1 MVSNTDLARVGYLA
15 ARFVSVCL
23 LLLLVPALLLLA
35 QGGQGRIMG
44 LVLDPGG
51 AVVPGAEV
59 VATNEETGV
68 AVRAVSNEAGVYV
81 LPYLPPGT
89 YSLSVKAEGFKT
101 YERRGIVLET
111 AQELSLDVRLE
122 LGSLT
127 ETVEVTA
134 EAPLLESTTATVS
147 QFVDSRVVAEMP
159 LGNRRALELA
169 RLASA
174 TVWISYSGLAK
185 PLFSLAGG
193 RVENQMFWLDGGNI
207 QNMRLGVGQV
217 DIDPP
222 VEVIREFRVV
232 HNNYSAEYGGAAGGL
247 VVSSTK
253 SGTNQLHGSAFEY
266 FRNDALDAAGFFAP
280 TQGTRKIKAPL
291 RYNLFGG
298 TLGGPIVRDKTHY
311 FVGYEGTRRTD
322 GFTEILTVPTQ
333 LQRAGDFS
341 QTFDTKGKLIPIYDP
356 ATTRTQGGKVV
367 RDLFPGNV
375 IPSNRIDRVSK
386 NLLPYWPLPNRP
398 PTNVAGANN
407 FSGNRARKF
416 TRDNVSARVDHVFSD
431 KNRFYFRVV
440 YNRDP
445 YVWTS
450 VLPNKIADT
459 QSPFDA
465 GRYETNFVFADTH
478 TWTPRLVMDL
488 RYTFGHRIWH
498 AKSAGLGSDVV
509 KQIGLQGVPSGAF
522 PQISVAGV
530 AGLGAGTHER
540 RQFPI
545 RQHQFVSNWTYVAGK
560 HVIKFGGEIRKSTNV
575 DVLRTSIS
583 GQYGFAT
590 TGTGLPGVSG
600 TGFGFA
606 SFLLGFVNSFSLR
619 ETEPLDRYSWY
630 PALYIQDDWKVTPN
644 FTLNLGLR
652 WETDTPI
659 MDKNNRM
666 NSFDL
671 HAINP
676 VSGTP
681 GVVKFAGVGGWRRSP
696 YDTDWNNLGP
706 RFGFAW
712 KPFGSQRWV
721 VRGGYGVFYEHP
733 FAHGAPNVAS
743 LGFELSAAR
752 SSPDNGVTPAFYW
765 GEGVPGVQLTKPEL
779 NDAFGAVPVG
789 ASPTT
794 NVTFYELNRKTGY
807 AQHFNFGIQ
816 RELPANAVLEV
827 SYVGNLGRKMPI
839 STMTIN
845 QVPPHLMGPGNAQVR
860 RPFPQFNNVQ
870 ILFPTFGAHNYH
882 AGLIRLEKRMSH
894 GLSFLTSYTWARNIG
909 VIDESGSGE
918 LGDDQ
923 LYQDI
928 YNRRLDKG
936 PLSIDIVHRFVW
948 SSVYDLP
955 WGPGR
960 KWLTRGWASKL
971 LGGWTVGAIVNVQS
985 GGPFTVTMQTNTTNA
1000 FSPSL
1005 RANVLRNPN
1014 LPVSERSIYRWFDTD
1029 AFVAPPAY
1037 TFGNAGR
1044 GIVRADGRISFD
1056 FSVNKNFS
1064 ISERSYVQF
1073 RGELF
1078 NAFNHPDFGL
1088 PGRSLGAAG
1097 FGQITSATE
1106 PRTVQLG
1113 LRIVF

>member
-1 MVSNTDLARVGYLA
+1 MKSNRVNLRQGRCVLG
-15 ARFVSVCL
+15 
-23 LLLLVPALLLLA
+23 LLA
-35 QGGQGRIMG
+35 LVLVVFPVVLRGQGAQGRITG
-44 LVLDPGG
+44 LVLDPEG
-51 AVVPGAEV
+51 AVIPNAEV

-68 AVRAVSNEAGVYV
+68 ATRARSNEAGVYV
-81 LPYLPPGT
+81 IPYLQPGR
-89 YSLSVKAEGFKT
+89 YRIMARAEGFKT
-101 YERRGIVLET
+101 YERRGLVLET
-111 AQELSLDVRLE
+111 AQELNLDIRME
-122 LGSLT
+122 LGSIT

-134 EAPLLESTTATVS
+134 EAPLLESTSATVG
-147 QFVDSRVVAEMP
+147 QFMDSRVVSEMP

-169 RLASA
+169 RLAGA
-174 TVWISYSGLAK
+174 VVWINYSGLAK

-193 RVENQMFWLDGGNI
+193 RVENQMFWLDGGSI

-222 VEVIREFRVV
+222 VEVIREFRILQ
-232 HNNYSAEYGGAAGGL
+232 NNYSAEYGGAAGGL
-247 VVSSTK
+247 IVSTTK
-253 SGTNQLHGSAFEY
+253 SGTNEIHGSAFEY
-266 FRNDALDAAGFFAP
+266 LRNDALDAAGYFAP
-280 TQGTRKIKAPL
+280 VQDNKKIKAPL

-298 TLGGPIVRDKTHY
+298 TVGGPIIRDKTHY

-322 GFTEILTVPTQ
+322 EFTQTLTVPTER
-333 LQRAGDFS
+333 QRAGDFS
-341 QTFDTKGKLIPIYDP
+341 QTFDTKGKLVPIYDP
-356 ATTRTQGGKVV
+356 ATTRVEGGKTI
-367 RDLFPGNV
+367 RDPFPGNV
-375 IPSNRIDRVSK
+375 IPAARLDAVSK
-386 NLLPYWPLPNRP
+386 NLLRYWPLPNKP

-407 FSGNRARKF
+407 FSANRARKF
-416 TRDNVSARVDHVFSD
+416 TRDNVTARLDHVFSD
-431 KNRFYFRVV
+431 NNRFYFRFV

-450 VLPNKIADT
+450 VLPDKIADT

-465 GRYETNFVFADTH
+465 SRYETNYVFADTH
-478 TWTPRLVMDL
+478 TWTNRLVMDI

-509 KQIGLQGVPSGAF
+509 RQIGLQGVPTGAF
-522 PQISVAGV
+522 PQITVAGI
-530 AGLGAGTHER
+530 ASLGAGTHER

-545 RQHQFVSNWTYVAGK
+545 RQHQLVSNWTYVVGK
-560 HVIKFGGEIRKSTNV
+560 HVIKFGGELRKSTNL
-575 DVLRTSIS
+575 DILRTSIS

-590 TGTGLPGVSG
+590 TGTGLPGRSD
-600 TGFGFA
+600 TGYGFA
-606 SFLLGFVNSFSLR
+606 SFLLGFVNSFTLR

-644 FTLNLGLR
+644 LTLNLGLR

-659 MDKNNRM
+659 MDRNNRM
-666 NSFDL
+666 NSFDP

-681 GVVKFAGVGGWRRSP
+681 GVVKFAGVGGWRTSP

-706 RFGFAW
+706 RLGFAW
-712 KPFGSQRWV
+712 RPAGSERWV

-733 FAHGAPNVAS
+733 FAHGAPNQAS
-743 LGFELSAAR
+743 LGYELSAAR

-765 GEGVPGVQLTKPEL
+765 GQGVPGVELTKPEL

-789 ASPTT
+789 KSPTT

-807 AQHFNFGIQ
+807 AQHFNLGIQ
-816 RELPANAVLEV
+816 RQLPGNAVVEI
-827 SYVGNLGRKMPI
+827 SYVGNLGRKMPVSNI
-839 STMTIN
+839 TIN

-870 ILFPTFGAHNYH
+870 VLFPTLGTNNYH
-882 AGLIRLEKRMSH
+882 AGVVRLEKRMSH
-894 GLSFLTSYTWARNIG
+894 GLSFLATYTWARNIG
-909 VIDESGSGE
+909 IIDESGSGE

-923 LYQDI
+923 LYQDA

-955 WGPGR
+955 FGPGR
-960 KWLTRGWASKL
+960 KWLTRGLVSRI
-971 LGGWTVGAIVNVQS
+971 LGGWTVGTITNIQS

-1000 FSPSL
+1000 FSPGL

-1014 LPVSERSIYRWFDTD
+1014 LPVNERTIYRWFDTD
-1029 AFVAPPAY
+1029 AFQAPPAY
-1037 TFGNAGR
+1037 AFGNAGR
-1044 GIVRADGRISFD
+1044 GIVRADGRITFD
-1056 FSVNKNFS
+1056 FSINKNFY
-1064 ISERSYVQF
+1064 ITEQRYIQF

-1078 NAFNHPDFGL
+1078 NAFNHPDFML
-1088 PGRSLGAAG
+1088 PGRSLGGAG
-1097 FGQITSATE
+1097 FGQITSATD